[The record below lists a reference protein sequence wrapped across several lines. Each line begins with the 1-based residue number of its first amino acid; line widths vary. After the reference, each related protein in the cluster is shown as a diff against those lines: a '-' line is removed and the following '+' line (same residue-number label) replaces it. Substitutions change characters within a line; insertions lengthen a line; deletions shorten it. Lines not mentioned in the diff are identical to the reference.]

1 MFYRKVKKF
10 CFVIGFFYLNSN
22 KKLLMRCK
30 KCKKVRIFLFD
41 IFERSEMGIEN
52 FTFDYQT
59 APCSISKLK

>member
-1 MFYRKVKKF
+1 
-10 CFVIGFFYLNSN
+10 
-22 KKLLMRCK
+22 MRCK